1 MKRPSIL
8 VVVAALTLFALPSF
22 AEDKPA
28 APPAPPVRIRALVM
42 KFDNN
47 MLTVK
52 TEKEEDATIA
62 VTPNTRISGLEK
74 RKLADIKANDFVG
87 ITAMTGK
94 EGKMNATEVHI
105 FPEQMR
111 GAGEGHYPW
120 DKGPDSTM
128 TNAAVNGMVNKA
140 DGMVF
145 TLGYKNRDGTFGT
158 SEIEITPNI
167 PIVTFVPGDAGLLK
181 AGAHIV
187 TFAAKAPDGSLTALA
202 IIAEKDGVRPP
213 M

>member
-1 MKRPSIL
+1 MRSRFIM
-8 VVVAALTLFALPSF
+8 VAAALTLLALPSF

-47 MLTVK
+47 MLAVK

-62 VTPNTRISGLEK
+62 VTPKTDISGLEK
-74 RKLADIKANDFVG
+74 RKLSDIKSNDFVG

-94 EGKMNATEVHI
+94 DGKMNATEVHI
-105 FPEQMR
+105 FPEAMR
-111 GAGEGHYPW
+111 GRGEGHYPW
-120 DKGPDSTM
+120 DKGPESTM
-128 TNAAVNGMVNKA
+128 TNAAVGGMVSKA
-140 DGMVF
+140 DGQIF
-145 TLGYKNRDGTFGT
+145 TLNYKNRDGTNGT

-167 PIVTFVPGDAGLLK
+167 PIVTFVKGDPSLLK
-181 AGAHIV
+181 PGAHIV
-187 TFAAKAPDGSLTALA
+187 AFAAKGADGSLTALA